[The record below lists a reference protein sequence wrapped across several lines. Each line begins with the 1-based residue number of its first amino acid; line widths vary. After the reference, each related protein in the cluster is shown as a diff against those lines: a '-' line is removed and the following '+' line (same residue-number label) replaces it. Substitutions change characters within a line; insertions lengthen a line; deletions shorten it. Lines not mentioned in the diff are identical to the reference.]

1 MEAYKHMAEQEQG
14 FKVTDRRSSMAT
26 EPEQAQDE
34 AAQEAEAQDDASQSD
49 MAQSDA
55 SQKAKAQA
63 SPESTTQAPPPETD
77 QNIPFPEAN
86 LVTLIFSLY
95 THTQICLGLL
105 PDPVT
110 QQPQKDLSQAQYNI
124 DLLTVLKEKTQGNL
138 TSEEEQTLESIL
150 YEVRMAYVGAKNQS

>member
-14 FKVTDRRSSMAT
+14 FKVTDRRSSMAA
-26 EPEQAQDE
+26 EPEQTQDEVAQKATVQDE
-34 AAQEAEAQDDASQSD
+34 AAQRDETQQAEAQASQ
-49 MAQSDA
+49 
-55 SQKAKAQA
+55 
-63 SPESTTQAPPPETD
+63 ESTAQAPPLETD
-77 QNIPFPEAN
+77 QNIPLPEAN

-110 QQPQKDLSQAQYNI
+110 QQPQKDLNQAQYNI

-150 YEVRMAYVGAKNQS
+150 YEVRMAYVGAKNQP